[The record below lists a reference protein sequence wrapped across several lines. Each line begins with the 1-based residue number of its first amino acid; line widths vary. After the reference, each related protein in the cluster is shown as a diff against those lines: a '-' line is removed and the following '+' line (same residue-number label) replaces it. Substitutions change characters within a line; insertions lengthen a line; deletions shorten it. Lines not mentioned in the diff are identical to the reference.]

1 MGPET
6 LDWLAVHAVDIE
18 PVSGLILRNLGIFQ
32 IPSGDFQPGAA
43 L

>member
-18 PVSGLILRNLGIFQ
+18 PVSSPHSLKFGNISNSERRF
-32 IPSGDFQPGAA
+32 SARYCV
-43 L
+43 